1 MAKNIKVTL
10 TLDDSQ
16 YQRKLRSANS
26 QLKGVGQTNTGLL
39 ASFGRLGPA
48 IAAAFSITAIVQF
61 SQRILE
67 ATREIENIGN
77 QLRLVTTSSQDLDRV
92 MTLLTQTAINNRASF
107 AATAELFTKL
117 KISTDE
123 LGVSEAQVV
132 RVTTSLSQALA
143 VAGAD
148 AATTN
153 SVIRQFG
160 QAMASGTVRGDE
172 FNSLVEGLGPALA
185 IMARETGITVGELRK
200 MSREGELTAQVM
212 FDMLENSKSLKE
224 AFDSMLP
231 TLDQLE
237 TALGDAFNRFLVK
250 VGDATGLTDT
260 YRTAV
265 IMLTRELDK
274 LAGTEGVLVNMGLD
288 EIMQSVEDG
297 TVSATAAIEELEARI
312 TETMAAVG
320 RTFGGAAA
328 DMPTLN
334 PRLTIDNEELQS
346 LNELKDKLVEI
357 RTEREAE
364 AEAAKK
370 EAEIAEQQR
379 QAYEA
384 LIEPFQQY
392 IDLANKFGETDYRT
406 EQEKINDRV
415 KEAQQVLDK
424 LRDAYIATNGELENY
439 ADLQDKAITELFY
452 AKLAQAEF
460 NESLNEGAEE
470 IRTYNSWMTGL
481 LEDMVDFTEEQS
493 YVRRALEEVQKSF
506 EQGVLSLEEYNF
518 LMDRLNGLL
527 ETFEEKAEPAKTL
540 LQQIRENLANSKGT
554 VEEYNALIEQ
564 LNEAFREGEIGLQEY
579 IALKRQLDDEF
590 MQNEAMNNFLDTLG
604 QAQVALSQDLATAFL
619 EGQSA
624 AESFKNF
631 MKKIITQVLADILRL
646 QIIQPLLSGL
656 FGFQFGTG
664 GSVTGMDF
672 GGSFFGGLFG
682 KANGGSVSG
691 RRPYLVGER
700 GPELFV
706 PGSSGSIVPNGGLG
720 QQVTYN
726 INAVDAASFKAMVAK
741 DPEFLFNVTQM
752 GARRVPS

>member
-288 EIMQSVEDG
+288 EIMTAVEDG

-506 EQGVLSLEEYNF
+506 EEGVLSLEEYNF